1 MTNTERA
8 EQQRL
13 LREIAMYLEG
23 LKQGKGD
30 RLPIKEKH
38 LDALWAEIQTLDAR

>member
-1 MTNTERA
+1 MTNAERE

-30 RLPIKEKH
+30 LLPLGTKH
-38 LDALWAEIQTLDAR
+38 LEALWAEIQTLDAR

>member
-1 MTNTERA
+1 MTNSERS
-8 EQQRL
+8 ELQQL

-30 RLPIKEKH
+30 LLPLGTKH
-38 LDALWAEIQTLDAR
+38 IDALWAEIQTLDAR